1 MILQHFTRGLRA
13 LAPPD
18 GISLSD
24 DSVEM
29 KRSSSLLGR
38 CQFNISI
45 LAGKIV
51 VGGGTKKGG
60 LLSGF
65 IIQHWRTFFCVFFH
79 RDYVDDGAGADECKS
94 QPSAVGNARVLI
106 IIAESISWVL
116 QLLYNVCQHICWL
129 AGFRRG
135 SIRSVHKKRSQERG
149 EDRLDEH
156 TVSLRVISLWL
167 LCLFY
172 YGW

>member
-51 VGGGTKKGG
+51 VGRGDKKGG
-60 LLSGF
+60 F
-65 IIQHWRTFFCVFFH
+65 IIRVYNTALIPRRTFFCFLFTVIMPTTEPE
-79 RDYVDDGAGADECKS
+79 RMSASRS
-94 QPSAVGNARVLI
+94 QVLL
-106 IIAESISWVL
+106 AISWVL

-149 EDRLDEH
+149 EDRLDER